1 MKLRLMLSAAVI
13 GSLVALGALHAADK
27 APGDVKCPVS
37 GQKAKAASFVEHND
51 GKVYFCCNNCPKAF
65 NANPSKYN
73 AKANHQMAETGQFV
87 QVACPIS
94 GGKTK
99 PETAIDVQGVSVAFC
114 CPNCKA
120 KVEKAQGDEQLEL
133 VFGEKAKGFKAASTE
148 AK

>member
-1 MKLRLMLSAAVI
+1 M
-13 GSLVALGALHAADK
+13 GALRAAEK
-27 APGDVKCPVS
+27 TPIENVKCPVS
-37 GQKAKAASFVEHND
+37 AKAVNPAAFVEYNG

-65 NANPSKYN
+65 NADPAKFA
-73 AKANHQMAETGQFV
+73 AKANHQMAQTGELV
-87 QVACPIS
+87 LVACPIS
-94 GGKTK
+94 GAKTK

-133 VFGEKAKGFKAASTE
+133 VFGEKSKAFKAPA